1 MYYSNVTSCHT
12 FSFRFLRVPMADR
25 LPATGSE
32 LQPKNAPGRDV
43 WRDTGSAARIQPV
56 KLWKLWLKLK
66 KHWLK
71 HWLKLI
77 EVNWSQCDL
86 EEPWTWRNLAIIPWT
101 AMNCVQSRAHRHHNH
116 IARNLALLSHST
128 SPFFSVDQPCHL
140 SSKQSS
146 VHDPA
151 ADRTRPTQEA
161 PIGSDWHYIVVL
173 PCSKGLASVKVCIET
188 YWNWEIWVPGKPLR
202 KIWAVVLDTWARSAN
217 TFISP
222 SSTPLHLLSI
232 PTQWSCPNSNST
244 GRFWQ
249 STVAVA
255 PMALA
260 AVVSSLRSCMQKDKR
275 LNWTF
280 LLWTIKKIVVK

>member
-1 MYYSNVTSCHT
+1 
-12 FSFRFLRVPMADR
+12 
-25 LPATGSE
+25 
-32 LQPKNAPGRDV
+32 
-43 WRDTGSAARIQPV
+43 
-56 KLWKLWLKLK
+56 
-66 KHWLK
+66 
-71 HWLKLI
+71 
-77 EVNWSQCDL
+77 
-86 EEPWTWRNLAIIPWT
+86 
-101 AMNCVQSRAHRHHNH
+101 MNCDELRAVQ
-116 IARNLALLSHST
+116 ST
-128 SPFFSVDQPCHL
+128 SPSQSYCAQRRPSLSQHQSFFSVDQPCHL
-140 SSKQSS
+140 SSAKQSS

-161 PIGSDWHYIVVL
+161 PIGITSWSYPL
-173 PCSKGLASVKVCIET
+173 PKASPISVKVCIENH
-188 YWNWEIWVPGKPLR
+188 WIWVPGKPLR

-244 GRFWQ
+244 RRFWQ

-260 AVVSSLRSCMQKDKR
+260 AVVSSLRSCMRKDKR

-280 LLWTIKKIVVK
+280 LLWTIKR

>member
-1 MYYSNVTSCHT
+1 
-12 FSFRFLRVPMADR
+12 
-25 LPATGSE
+25 
-32 LQPKNAPGRDV
+32 
-43 WRDTGSAARIQPV
+43 
-56 KLWKLWLKLK
+56 
-66 KHWLK
+66 
-71 HWLKLI
+71 
-77 EVNWSQCDL
+77 
-86 EEPWTWRNLAIIPWT
+86 
-101 AMNCVQSRAHRHHNH
+101 MNCVQSRAHRHHNH

-128 SPFFSVDQPCHL
+128 SPFFQSTNRATCH
-140 SSKQSS
+140 QSN
-146 VHDPA
+146 P
-151 ADRTRPTQEA
+151 RFMTRPQIRPGQRRRHRLD
-161 PIGSDWHYIVVL
+161 PIGTTSWSYPVPKASPI
-173 PCSKGLASVKVCIET
+173 SVKVCIENH
-188 YWNWEIWVPGKPLR
+188 WNWVPGKPLR

-244 GRFWQ
+244 QRFWQ

-280 LLWTIKKIVVK
+280 LLWTIKR